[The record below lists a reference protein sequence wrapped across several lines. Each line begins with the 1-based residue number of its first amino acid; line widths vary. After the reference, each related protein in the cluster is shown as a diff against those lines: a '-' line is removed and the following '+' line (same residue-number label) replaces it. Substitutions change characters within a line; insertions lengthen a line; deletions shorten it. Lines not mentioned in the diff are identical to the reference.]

1 MNEDEC
7 TELQQCEM
15 QALEAIYGGGGSSS
29 DSDGNDPGFEYSAA
43 QPVRGSVK
51 VNVESSVVHQL
62 TQDIDTDIHHLPPI
76 KMTFTLPPAY
86 PLVDAPDITI
96 SCCWLDSQA
105 IDAVRQQLSEIWQ
118 QQQGMGVL
126 HSYID
131 ALKYD
136 LASAV
141 HSISIGNDQDRE
153 TIMSYDQRQK
163 RRQFELQSY
172 TCAICIEDQSGK
184 HCIRL
189 SCGHVFC
196 RSCLSSYLG
205 ILIDDGSVN
214 QLRCPDV
221 QCRKSPSAQITDA
234 EMDELLTTEQ
244 VLRYRRL
251 YEQRKVDGDWTRYAW
266 CPRAGC
272 GRGVECDPQVDRL
285 CQCACG
291 YAFCRL
297 CLRAWHGSNFCE
309 IKNAQSLVE
318 RYIHALGDTA
328 NPKMRLKM
336 EKQYGQA
343 VLEKMLREHEQDSAS
358 LEFISGSTQQCP
370 RCRFGIQKTQGC
382 NQMHCPQC
390 DARFCYVCGA
400 FTSKD
405 NPAGRS
411 GTSRAVCSCFVAS

>member
-7 TELQQCEM
+7 AELQQCEM
-15 QALEAIYGGGGSSS
+15 EALAAIYGGSDDS
-29 DSDGNDPGFEYSAA
+29 DSGFEYSSSDHSSG
-43 QPVRGSVK
+43 PVRGSIDVD
-51 VNVESSVVHQL
+51 VDGSVVQQL
-62 TQDIDTDIHHLPPI
+62 TQEVDEDIGHLPPI
-76 KMTFTLPPAY
+76 NMAFTLPPAY
-86 PLVDAPDITI
+86 PLKDAPDIVI
-96 SCCWLDSQA
+96 SCCWLDAQA
-105 IDAVRQQLSEIWQ
+105 IDAVGRQLSDIWQ

-141 HSISIGNDQDRE
+141 HSISIGSDQDRE
-153 TIMSYDQRQK
+153 TIMSYDQKQK

-172 TCAICIEDQSGK
+172 TCAICIEEQSGK

-196 RSCLSSYLG
+196 RSCLASYLS

-214 QLRCPDV
+214 QLKCPDV
-221 QCRKSPSAQITDA
+221 QCRKSSSAQITDA
-234 EMDELLTTEQ
+234 EMSELLTAEQ
-244 VLRYRRL
+244 VSRYKRL

-272 GRGVECDPQVDRL
+272 NRGVECDSQVERL

-318 RYIHALGDTA
+318 LYIQARSDTD
-328 NPKMRLKM
+328 NPKARLKM
-336 EKQYGQA
+336 EKQYGLA

-390 DARFCYVCGA
+390 DARFCYMCGA

-411 GTSRAVCSCFVAS
+411 SASRAICSCFVAS